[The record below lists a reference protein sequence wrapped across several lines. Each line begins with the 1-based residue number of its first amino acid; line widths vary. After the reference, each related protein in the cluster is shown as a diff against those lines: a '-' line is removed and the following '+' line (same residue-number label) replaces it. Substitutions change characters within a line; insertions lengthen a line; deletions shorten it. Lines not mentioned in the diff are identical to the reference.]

1 MDFATA
7 LFGMLPQEVRTVI
20 VSALTSSTVLWL
32 GKEWLST
39 RLKASISH
47 EYSEKLQE
55 HKKEMD
61 GELKQQQ
68 SILDARLQEVRLRH
82 EVSQTRT
89 TLFFDHQVAAFGK
102 LLEQLSWNIDTW
114 HGSRQQESGYLP
126 PAPPEARAK
135 VNALMREHQLFLDPD
150 CQAALEIV
158 TDSYRRS
165 LNFNDGSGG
174 PSHPQDTEGRLEDV
188 EYLQSRIAALFQKK
202 IGVDYDRHAL
212 RQIGLIGSIRLSA
225 TRRANTEQWPI
236 MRHILSADP
245 EEAVGLAEQNISQ
258 VKNYLENFEET
269 IGSYSEHLKLKRY
282 TSLINSEAHSL

>member
-102 LLEQLSWNIDTW
+102 LLEQLSWTIETW
-114 HGSRQQESGYLP
+114 HGSRQQESRYLP
-126 PAPPEARAK
+126 PAPLEARTT
-135 VNALMREHQLFLDPD
+135 VDALIREHQLFLDPD
-150 CQAALEIV
+150 CKAALEIV

-165 LNFNDGSGG
+165 LNYNDGSGA
-174 PSHPQDTEGRLEDV
+174 PSHPQDTEARLADV

-202 IGVDYDRHAL
+202 IGVDYDRHAI
-212 RQIGLIGSIRLSA
+212 RQIGLIGAIRLA
-225 TRRANTEQWPI
+225 AAHRANTGQWPI
-236 MRHILSADP
+236 MQHILRADP
-245 EEAVGLAEQNISQ
+245 EEAAGLAEENFNQ
-258 VKNYLENFEET
+258 VQDYLECFAET
-269 IGSYSEHLKLKRY
+269 IGSYNEHLKLKRY
-282 TSLINSEAHSL
+282 ISLINSETY